1 MQKLRKNKFLRYLLK
16 TIKTIGILF
25 ILLIIGTIIIQRI
38 FNNNISIFGYRIFTV
53 ATGSMESE
61 YKVLDILFV
70 KETDITTLKVGDDI
84 VYMGKI
90 GNFDGKIITHR
101 IINIEKEEDKLV
113 FYTQGIANSVED
125 PKVYSDQIYGKVIY
139 KGIILSFMN
148 KIINNPIGFFV
159 LIVIPISVLIFLE
172 IVDRTKEK
180 EKNKEIKEEEILDI
194 DE

>member
-1 MQKLRKNKFLRYLLK
+1 MQKLRKNKFLKYLLK

-53 ATGSMESE
+53 ATGSMEPE